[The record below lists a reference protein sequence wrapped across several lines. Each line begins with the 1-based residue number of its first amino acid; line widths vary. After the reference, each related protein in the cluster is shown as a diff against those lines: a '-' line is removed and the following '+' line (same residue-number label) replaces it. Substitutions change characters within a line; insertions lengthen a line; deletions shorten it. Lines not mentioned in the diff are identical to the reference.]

1 MRTPP
6 RAPGRAMPPGRAGTP
21 LPGRSPQGWDD
32 PAMSLPQTVAAA
44 VAAHRTLVVEGQEGI
59 RRTRLFAELARAGFL
74 LRRLPGG
81 LHHLDPTLPY
91 RDLLSTPGRLVVDGG
106 IVGELVYGPLRH
118 GRSRV
123 TWIQALDFAEAVA
136 ERDGAM
142 LHLTGDPSG
151 DQRGDDGS
159 ESTAAALAYARVFR
173 TLAQHVPVVTVG
185 IAELSVELSADSPV
199 ELPAE
204 PGRRIRAPAS
214 RQPQLRQTAR
224 KLTVG

>member
-1 MRTPP
+1 
-6 RAPGRAMPPGRAGTP
+6 
-21 LPGRSPQGWDD
+21 
-32 PAMSLPQTVAAA
+32 MSLPQTVAAA

-142 LHLTGDPSG
+142 LHLTGGLTGDPAG
-151 DQRGDDGS
+151 DRRGDDGS
-159 ESTAAALAYARVFR
+159 ETTAATLAYARVFR